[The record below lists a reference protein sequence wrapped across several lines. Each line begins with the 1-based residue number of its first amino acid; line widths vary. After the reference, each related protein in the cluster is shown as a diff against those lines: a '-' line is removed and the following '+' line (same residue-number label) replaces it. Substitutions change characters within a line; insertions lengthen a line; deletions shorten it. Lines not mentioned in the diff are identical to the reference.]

1 MQITNTLVCEGC
13 GNKVLQLGGLEQQ
26 KLIISQ
32 FLCLRNLDNTYLD
45 PLAQGLSQGCNQGA
59 S

>member
-26 KLIISQ
+26 KLIFQSSGGQ
-32 FLCLRNLDNTYLD
+32 KCW
-45 PLAQGLSQGCNQGA
+45 
-59 S
+59 